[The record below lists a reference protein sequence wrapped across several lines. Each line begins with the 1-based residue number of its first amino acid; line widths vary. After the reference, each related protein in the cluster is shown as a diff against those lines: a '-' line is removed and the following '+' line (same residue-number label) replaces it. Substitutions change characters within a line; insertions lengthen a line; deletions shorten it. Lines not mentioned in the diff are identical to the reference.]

1 MTPLTPC
8 RLTLASGSS
17 YSTLSWLQAKQPV
30 LPDPLGRRR
39 SQGLSHPPD
48 LWRIMTISV
57 TYPAVTKYAPVSVT
71 KVADDVLR
79 PEITRDLRAITARPT
94 SIRKVRASRIPEV
107 IASVRD
113 VELLVNLIDTKDR
126 RIVTRVALARH
137 PKYERAEHLRV
148 LRDHPWKGLS
158 VSDVMAAMADER
170 TDRGFSRD
178 SVILIVTWCRSL
190 PPEERAEAYR
200 SVIVQEAYK
209 RLLIPELVVDVAIG
223 SVPGLE
229 MSETGAAPSNAQDA
243 HPVRGT
249 IARVSNKD
257 MNRALRTYP
266 VIDLALAEVITA
278 NNLTVPV
285 GSADYM
291 TDEAVEHLLH
301 SPSAVELVEQG
312 AITDLGRLR
321 SVIETL
327 PVETRGRLARII
339 TDPDTVAAL
348 IDGLTYRSRPNGGD
362 LAGLLDRVP
371 DLPFEARLV
380 ALSHAN
386 TFEFRDFC
394 NGRYLNTPR
403 PGELPIIVDRLRS
416 AREDDGPERWY
427 HDSLGMTIVAFGQC
441 APSAAVLEGIE
452 RLLDT
457 YPGVVTKLLEDEG
470 LVGRLAVERIHRA
483 IGSNSLEWDMLLR
496 LSGDWAGTLNELIAT
511 SQLL

>member
-1 MTPLTPC
+1 
-8 RLTLASGSS
+8 
-17 YSTLSWLQAKQPV
+17 
-30 LPDPLGRRR
+30 
-39 SQGLSHPPD
+39 
-48 LWRIMTISV
+48 MTIFV

-79 PEITRDLRAITARPT
+79 PEITRDLLAITARPA
-94 SIRKVRASRIPEV
+94 SIKKVSAARVPDV

-113 VELLVNLIDTKDR
+113 VDLLVKLIDSKDR
-126 RIVTRVALARH
+126 RVVTRGALARH
-137 PKYERAEHLRV
+137 PKFERAEHLRV

-158 VSDVMAAMADER
+158 VPEVMAAMADER

-209 RLLIPELVVDVAIG
+209 RLLIPELVVDVAVG
-223 SVPGLE
+223 FVPGLE
-229 MSETGAAPSNAQDA
+229 MSETGAAPGNALDA
-243 HPVRGT
+243 NPVRGT
-249 IARVSNKD
+249 IARISNKD

-285 GSADYM
+285 GAADQM
-291 TDEAVEHLLH
+291 TDEAVEHLLQ

-327 PVETRGRLARII
+327 PVETRGRLARVID
-339 TDPDTVAAL
+339 DPDTVAAL
-348 IDGLTYRSRPNGGD
+348 IDGLTYHTRPNGGD
-362 LAGLLDRVP
+362 LTDLLDRVP

-403 PGELPIIVDRLRS
+403 PGELPLIIDRLRL
-416 AREDDGPERWY
+416 AREDGGPERWY
-427 HDSLGMTIVAFGQC
+427 HDSFNMTIIALGQC
-441 APSAAVLEGIE
+441 APSAAVLEGIQQ
-452 RLLDT
+452 LLDT
-457 YPGVVTKLLEDEG
+457 YPGVVTELLKEDG
-470 LVGRLAVERIHRA
+470 LVGRLTVERIQRA
-483 IGSNSLEWDMLLR
+483 IGTDNMKWDMLLR
-496 LSGDWAGTLNELIAT
+496 LAGDWTGTIDELIAT
-511 SQLL
+511 SRLL